1 MSVAVKRIFEEFAS
15 AFVLR
20 QQSLDVAFERGIVG
34 AHFRHVKRALLGTEI
49 QRRLKYLFNLSPTF
63 GGHKSLKRR
72 KTADRRPWVTQSP
85 VATRKSRTE
94 VNQHAVVR
102 RQSSVKS
109 SASRHEAMP
118 WQIASAA

>member
-63 GGHKSLKRR
+63 GGHKS
-72 KTADRRPWVTQSP
+72 KTTEESRPGTD
-85 VATRKSRTE
+85 
-94 VNQHAVVR
+94 AVVCR
-102 RQSSVKS
+102 PSTVTF

-118 WQIASAA
+118 WRIASGA

>member
-72 KTADRRPWVTQSP
+72 KTADRR
-85 VATRKSRTE
+85 RMR
-94 VNQHAVVR
+94 
-102 RQSSVKS
+102 SSVGGRP
-109 SASRHEAMP
+109 SRSLHLAMKP
-118 WQIASAA
+118 